1 LAEGAANSS
10 SLLRSPAL
18 PYVAP
23 FAAFLAFLA
32 FRQAVPL
39 SDLTEQLVCFG
50 VIIPLL
56 VFVSRPVIDLR
67 VSNFLGTA
75 AVGVAVFVLW
85 IGPDR
90 LIPGYRDF
98 WLFSNPVT
106 GRVQAG
112 VSAAARDDW
121 AVLALRA
128 LRASIIVPILE
139 ELFWRAWLMRW
150 LIQPDFEKV
159 KLGNYS
165 AKAFWI
171 VALLFASEH
180 GPYWEVGLVAGVIYN
195 WWMVRTRSLGDL
207 ILAHGITNACLSAY
221 VVFAGHWEYWA

>member
-1 LAEGAANSS
+1 MAGGASG
-10 SLLRSPAL
+10 SLLDSRSV

-23 FAAFLAFLA
+23 FVAFLAFLA
-32 FRQAVPL
+32 FRQVFPL
-39 SDLTEQLVCFG
+39 ADLTEQIVCAAA
-50 VIIPLL
+50 ITLL
-56 VFVSRPVIDLR
+56 LALVSRPIIDLR
-67 VSNFLGTA
+67 VSNIPGTV

-98 WLFSNPVT
+98 WLFSNPLT
-106 GRVQAG
+106 GRVKAG
-112 VSAAARDDW
+112 ISEASRGNA

-128 LRASIIVPILE
+128 ARASILVPILE

-150 LIQPDFEKV
+150 LIRPDFENV
-159 KLGNYS
+159 KLGTYS

-171 VALLFASEH
+171 VALLFAAEH

-195 WWMVRTRSLGDL
+195 WWMVRTRSLGDV
-207 ILAHGITNACLSAY
+207 ILAHAITNACLSAY
-221 VVFAGHWEYWA
+221 VMFAGRWEYWA